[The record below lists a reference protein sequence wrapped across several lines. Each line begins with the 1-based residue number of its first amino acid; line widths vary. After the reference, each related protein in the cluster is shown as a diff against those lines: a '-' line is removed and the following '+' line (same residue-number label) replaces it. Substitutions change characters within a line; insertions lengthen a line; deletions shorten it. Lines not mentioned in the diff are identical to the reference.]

1 MAYTTIS
8 QKNDNKIVLSVC
20 CILLSDNTTIMGISG
35 QSASIEPIK
44 IVYL

>member
-1 MAYTTIS
+1 MADKTIS